1 MNTEGEGWNHNQNVA
16 WLLPRISADS
26 CQWRQ
31 LTSSS
36 VLLGR
41 RLSLLDRVLPPPRWR
56 GCTPARGKRISTPV
70 NDRADWRVKPRRLTY
85 DQLSSCCFDVSEISF
100 WFVRGGGGAVRAAE
114 MVRGWDFRVATI
126 SVSRQSGLWLNLLRD
141 VWEMRRGILLG
152 AWAVLFVRDWN
163 YTSTPLPPQHQ
174 HQVLVEQM

>member
-41 RLSLLDRVLPPPRWR
+41 RLSLLDR
-56 GCTPARGKRISTPV
+56 I
-70 NDRADWRVKPRRLTY
+70 
-85 DQLSSCCFDVSEISF
+85 
-100 WFVRGGGGAVRAAE
+100 RGGGPHRRGTRGARQHGEFHPRERPNWLKGEAAASSSYVWSIIFFLFWRFGNKFLICSRGRGLRCAE
-114 MVRGWDFRVATI
+114 MVRGWDFWVATI
-126 SVSRQSGLWLNLLRD
+126 SVSRHTGLWLNLLRD
-141 VWEMRRGILLG
+141 VREMRRGILLG
-152 AWAVLFVRDWN
+152 ACAVLFVRARN
-163 YTSTPLPPQHQ
+163 
-174 HQVLVEQM
+174 